1 MFLTNCNKLVT
12 KEPNLLNWYNGFIP
26 TTPLRELIFN
36 PPTTEMEKS
45 IFGNTPSDI
54 QQFDQQL
61 LAINKATA
69 EFAKVKTVEDLNRIN
84 AKLAAVIANLRKLE
98 TTNVIKNT

>member
-1 MFLTNCNKLVT
+1 
-12 KEPNLLNWYNGFIP
+12 
-26 TTPLRELIFN
+26 
-36 PPTTEMEKS
+36 MEKS

-61 LAINKATA
+61 TAINKVTA

-84 AKLAAVIANLRKLE
+84 RQLASVIANLSKLQ
-98 TTNVIKNT
+98 TTNVINNT

>member
-1 MFLTNCNKLVT
+1 V
-12 KEPNLLNWYNGFIP
+12 P
-26 TTPLRELIFN
+26 TI
-36 PPTTEMEKS
+36 EMEKS

-61 LAINKATA
+61 IAINKATS

-84 AKLAAVIANLRKLE
+84 NNIVKVINVLNLLE
-98 TTNVIKNT
+98 GGKNVIDNR

>member
-1 MFLTNCNKLVT
+1 
-12 KEPNLLNWYNGFIP
+12 
-26 TTPLRELIFN
+26 
-36 PPTTEMEKS
+36 MEKS

-54 QQFDQQL
+54 HDVDQQL
-61 LAINKATA
+61 LALNKATA

>member
-1 MFLTNCNKLVT
+1 M
-12 KEPNLLNWYNGFIP
+12 P
-26 TTPLRELIFN
+26 TTPPCELIFS
-36 PPTTEMEKS
+36 PPTTDMEKS

-61 LAINKATA
+61 IAINKVTA

-84 AKLAAVIANLRKLE
+84 KNMAAVINTLKKLDGGK
-98 TTNVIKNT
+98 TVIDNRAS

>member
-1 MFLTNCNKLVT
+1 
-12 KEPNLLNWYNGFIP
+12 
-26 TTPLRELIFN
+26 
-36 PPTTEMEKS
+36 MEKS

-61 LAINKATA
+61 IAINKATS

-84 AKLAAVIANLRKLE
+84 NNIVKVINVLNLLE
-98 TTNVIKNT
+98 GGKNVIDNR

>member
-1 MFLTNCNKLVT
+1 
-12 KEPNLLNWYNGFIP
+12 
-26 TTPLRELIFN
+26 
-36 PPTTEMEKS
+36 MEKS

-84 AKLAAVIANLRKLE
+84 AKLAAVSYPVEGLESSANVAEQAKAATPSE
-98 TTNVIKNT
+98 PAAEAKKK